1 MKEYPADSI
10 RNVAL
15 VGHSGTGKTT
25 LAESMLFA
33 AGAVTRL
40 GTIED
45 HTTTSDWDPDEHKR
59 SFSLSLSIIPLE
71 WNDHK
76 INIIDT
82 PGYMDFMGE
91 VKCGLRAVETAL
103 ITIDAVSSLQVG
115 TEFAWRFT
123 EELELPRAF
132 LINRMDRD
140 NADFDRCVADIQTT
154 WGNKCLPMTLPIG
167 SESSFQGVVDL
178 LTMKAYTGDQG
189 EEGPIPDDLQGAAD
203 QAREKLIEA
212 AAETDDTLVNKYLEG
227 EELTPEEL
235 STGVRAGIASGSLI
249 PIFAGAG
256 TTVLGVRRIL
266 TAITDYFPA
275 PTDRTVQAGDEELKC
290 DSAAPLAALVFKTA
304 ADPYVGRLTY
314 FRVLSGMVEGDS
326 HAWNATKDTDERI
339 GTVYHITGKTQ
350 DQVPRIVAGDIG
362 AVAKLA
368 ETQTGDTLC
377 AKGGDIKLEPISFP
391 SPSASAAVSPKTKA
405 DLDKMGSAL
414 HRIVEEDPSLRLERN
429 PDTGE
434 MILSGLGDSHVEVNL
449 ERVKRKFGVELEM
462 HTPRVP
468 YRETVRS
475 KGHAEYTHKKQTGG
489 HGQFARVAL
498 EIGPLPR
505 GSGVKFEDRIVGGSV
520 PKQYIG
526 SVEKGVMEGSRE
538 GVLAHFPMVDAKI
551 VLTDGREH
559 PVDSSDMAFK
569 LAAAMALREATES
582 AHPILLEPIMDMQIT
597 VPEANTGD
605 VISDLNG
612 KRARVQGM
620 NPSGAMTTI
629 EAQAPLPEVQ
639 HYSAD
644 MRSLTQGRGFF
655 TIEFSHYEEVP
666 AHAAQKVI
674 EEANRDREEA
684 KT

>member
-1 MKEYPADSI
+1 MKEYPSDSI

-25 LAESMLFA
+25 LAEAMLFA

-59 SFSLSLSIIPLE
+59 TFSLSLSIIPLE

-103 ITIDAVSSLQVG
+103 ISIDAVSSLQVG
-115 TEFAWRFT
+115 TEFAWRFAD
-123 EELELPRAF
+123 ELELPRAF

-140 NADFDRCVADIQTT
+140 NADFDRCVTDIQTA
-154 WGNKCLPMTLPIG
+154 WGNKCLPVTLPIG
-167 SESSFQGVVDL
+167 AESSFQGVVDL

-212 AAETDDTLVNKYLEG
+212 AAETDDALVNKYLEG
-227 EELTPEEL
+227 EELTADEL
-235 STGVRAGIASGSLI
+235 SAGVRAGIASGSLV

-256 TTVLGVRRIL
+256 AGVLGVRRLL
-266 TAITDYFPA
+266 TAITEYFPA
-275 PTDRTVQAGDEELKC
+275 PTDRIVQAGDNELKC

-314 FRVLSGMVEGDS
+314 FRVLSGTVAGDS
-326 HAWNATKDTDERI
+326 HAWNATKDVDERI

-350 DQVPRIVAGDIG
+350 DQVPQIVAGDIG

-377 AKGGDIKLEPISFP
+377 AKGSDVKLEPISFP

-429 PDTGE
+429 ADTGE

-475 KGHAEYTHKKQTGG
+475 KGQAEYTHKKQTGG

-505 GSGVKFEDRIVGGSV
+505 GSGVQFEDRIVGGSV

-551 VLTDGREH
+551 VLVDGREH

-569 LAAAMALREATES
+569 LAAAMALREATEA

>member
-71 WNDHK
+71 WNGRK
-76 INIIDT
+76 INVIDT

-103 ITIDAVSSLQVG
+103 ITIDAVSSLEVG
-115 TEFAWRFT
+115 TEFAWRFAD
-123 EELELPRAF
+123 EQQLPRAIF
-132 LINRMDRD
+132 VNRMDRD
-140 NADFDRCVADIQTT
+140 NADFDRCVSDIQAA
-154 WGNKCLPMTLPIG
+154 WGNKCLPVTLPIG
-167 SESSFQGVVDL
+167 SQSSFQGVVDL
-178 LTMKAYTGDQG
+178 LTMKAYTGEKG
-189 EEGPIPDDLQGAAD
+189 EEGPIPDNLQGAAD

-212 AAETDDTLVNKYLEG
+212 AAETDDSLINKYLEG
-227 EELTPEEL
+227 EDLTAEEL
-235 STGVRAGIASGSLI
+235 SAGIRAGIAAGSLV
-249 PIFAGAG
+249 PILTGAGAR
-256 TTVLGVRRIL
+256 VMGVRRLL

-275 PTDRTVQAGDEELKC
+275 PADRPVKSGDTELKG
-290 DSAAPLAALVFKTA
+290 DPAAPLAALVFKTA

-314 FRVLSGMVEGDS
+314 FRVLSGTLEGDS
-326 HAWNATKDTDERI
+326 HAWNATKSVDERI
-339 GTVYHITGKTQ
+339 GSVYHITGKHQ

-377 AKGGDIKLEPISFP
+377 AKGSEVRLDPISFP

-405 DLDKMGSAL
+405 DLDKMGTAL
-414 HRIVEEDPSLRLERN
+414 NRIVEEDPSLRLERN
-429 PDTGE
+429 ADTGE

-468 YRETVRS
+468 YRETVRT
-475 KGHAEYTHKKQTGG
+475 KGQAEYTHKKQTGG

-498 EIGPLPR
+498 EIEPLPR
-505 GSGVKFEDRIVGGSV
+505 GGGVQFEDRIVGGSV

-551 VLTDGREH
+551 VLYDGKEH

-569 LAAAMALREATES
+569 IAASMALREATE
-582 AHPILLEPIMDMQIT
+582 AAQPVLLEPIMDMHIT

-620 NPSGAMTTI
+620 NPAGAMTTI

-666 AHAAQKVI
+666 PHMTQKVI

-684 KT
+684 KA